1 MTTFLGWAGAV
12 FWMASAALFTWYAIG
27 VARQIT
33 YVTLAD
39 GRKQERRIPLIFKL
53 LLPLT
58 PNVKGL
64 MTSPRFAKLRKKTDG
79 MIVTA
84 GFEGLLEGWELL
96 ALKIVLPVCLGP
108 LWCLIL
114 YQVCGVSEFF
124 ARLFPILTILGVL
137 LFYIYPIMWL
147 RSAVKL
153 RQHQILRAMPFVL
166 DLLTLSV
173 EAGLDFMSAVQRATE
188 REKLDAL
195 SEELLRMVRE
205 IQVGTTRK
213 NALRA
218 MSDRVALPDMR
229 ALVNALVQAD
239 ELGVAV
245 GSILRI
251 QSDQIRVRR
260 FERAEKLAN
269 EAPTKLLGP
278 LMVFIFPAVF
288 IILLGP
294 LFYKLAAQV

>member
-124 ARLFPILTILGVL
+124 GRLFPILTILGVL

>member
-1 MTTFLGWAGAV
+1 MTGILGWAGAIL
-12 FWMASAALFTWYAIG
+12 WMASAALFTWYAIG
-27 VARQIT
+27 VAQQIT

-39 GRKQERRIPLIFKL
+39 GRKQERRIPLIFRL

-64 MTSPRFAKLRKKTDG
+64 MLSPRFEKLRKKTDG

-84 GFEGLLEGWELL
+84 GFEGLVEGWELL
-96 ALKIVLPVCLGP
+96 ALKLVLPLCLGP

-114 YQVCGVSEFF
+114 YQVCGVSEFLF
-124 ARLFPILTILGVL
+124 RLFPALTLLGVVF
-137 LFYIYPIMWL
+137 FYIYPVMWL

-213 NALRA
+213 NALKA
-218 MSDRVALPDMR
+218 MSDRVDLPDMR

>member
-1 MTTFLGWAGAV
+1 MTGILGWAGAIL
-12 FWMASAALFTWYAIG
+12 WMASAALFTWYAIG
-27 VARQIT
+27 VAQQIT

-39 GRKQERRIPLIFKL
+39 GRKQERRIPLIFRL

-64 MTSPRFAKLRKKTDG
+64 MLSPRFEKLRKKTDG

-84 GFEGLLEGWELL
+84 GFEGLVEGWELL
-96 ALKIVLPVCLGP
+96 ALKLVLPLCLGP

-114 YQVCGVSEFF
+114 YQVCGVSEFLS
-124 ARLFPILTILGVL
+124 RLFPALTLLGVVF
-137 LFYIYPIMWL
+137 FYIYPVMWL

-213 NALRA
+213 NALKA
-218 MSDRVALPDMR
+218 MSDRVDLPDMR

>member
-1 MTTFLGWAGAV
+1 MTGILGWAGAIL
-12 FWMASAALFTWYAIG
+12 WMASAALFTWYAMG
-27 VARQIT
+27 VAQQIT

-39 GRKQERRIPLIFKL
+39 GRKQERRIPLIFRL

-64 MTSPRFAKLRKKTDG
+64 MLSPRFEKLRKKTDG

-96 ALKIVLPVCLGP
+96 ALKLVLPLCLGP

-114 YQVCGVSEFF
+114 YQVCGVSEFLS
-124 ARLFPILTILGVL
+124 RLFPALTLLGVVF
-137 LFYIYPIMWL
+137 FYIYPVMWL

-213 NALRA
+213 NALKA
-218 MSDRVALPDMR
+218 MSERVDLPDMR

>member
-1 MTTFLGWAGAV
+1 MTGILGWAGAIL
-12 FWMASAALFTWYAIG
+12 WMASAALFTWYAMG
-27 VARQIT
+27 VAQQIT

-39 GRKQERRIPLIFKL
+39 GRKQERRIPLIFRL

-64 MTSPRFAKLRKKTDG
+64 MLSPRFEKLRKKTDG

-96 ALKIVLPVCLGP
+96 ALKLVLPLCLGP

-124 ARLFPILTILGVL
+124 SRLFPALTLLGVVF
-137 LFYIYPIMWL
+137 FYIYPVMWL

-213 NALRA
+213 NALKA
-218 MSDRVALPDMR
+218 MSDRVDLPDMR

>member
-1 MTTFLGWAGAV
+1 ML
-12 FWMASAALFTWYAIG
+12 
-27 VARQIT
+27 
-33 YVTLAD
+33 
-39 GRKQERRIPLIFKL
+39 
-53 LLPLT
+53 
-58 PNVKGL
+58 
-64 MTSPRFAKLRKKTDG
+64 SPRFEKLRKKTDG

-96 ALKIVLPVCLGP
+96 ALKLVLPLCLGP

-114 YQVCGVSEFF
+114 YQVCGVSEFLS
-124 ARLFPILTILGVL
+124 RLFPALTLLGVVF
-137 LFYIYPIMWL
+137 FYIYPVMWL

-213 NALRA
+213 NALKA
-218 MSDRVALPDMR
+218 MSERVDLPDMR

>member
-1 MTTFLGWAGAV
+1 MTGRLGWAGAIL
-12 FWMASAALFTWYAIG
+12 WMASAALFTWYAMG
-27 VARQIT
+27 VAQQIT

-39 GRKQERRIPLIFKL
+39 GRKQERRIPLIFRL

-64 MTSPRFAKLRKKTDG
+64 MLSPRFEKLRKKTDG

-96 ALKIVLPVCLGP
+96 ALKLVLPLCLGP

-114 YQVCGVSEFF
+114 YQVCGVSEFLS
-124 ARLFPILTILGVL
+124 RLFPALTLLGVVF
-137 LFYIYPIMWL
+137 FYIYPVMWL

-213 NALRA
+213 NALKA
-218 MSDRVALPDMR
+218 MSDRVDLPDMR

>member
-1 MTTFLGWAGAV
+1 MTGILGWAGAIL
-12 FWMASAALFTWYAIG
+12 WMASAALFTWYAMG
-27 VARQIT
+27 VAQQIT

-39 GRKQERRIPLIFKL
+39 GRKQERRIPLIFRL

-64 MTSPRFAKLRKKTDG
+64 MLSPRFEKLRKKTDG

-96 ALKIVLPVCLGP
+96 ALKLVLPLCLGP

-114 YQVCGVSEFF
+114 YQVCGVSEFLS
-124 ARLFPILTILGVL
+124 RLFPALTLLGVVF
-137 LFYIYPIMWL
+137 FYIYPVMWL

-213 NALRA
+213 NALKA
-218 MSDRVALPDMR
+218 MSERVDLPDMR

-269 EAPTKLLGP
+269 EAPTKLLVP

>member
-1 MTTFLGWAGAV
+1 
-12 FWMASAALFTWYAIG
+12 
-27 VARQIT
+27 
-33 YVTLAD
+33 
-39 GRKQERRIPLIFKL
+39 
-53 LLPLT
+53 
-58 PNVKGL
+58 
-64 MTSPRFAKLRKKTDG
+64 
-79 MIVTA
+79 
-84 GFEGLLEGWELL
+84 
-96 ALKIVLPVCLGP
+96 
-108 LWCLIL
+108 
-114 YQVCGVSEFF
+114 
-124 ARLFPILTILGVL
+124 
-137 LFYIYPIMWL
+137 
-147 RSAVKL
+147 
-153 RQHQILRAMPFVL
+153 MPFVL

-213 NALRA
+213 NALKA
-218 MSDRVALPDMR
+218 MSERVDLPDMR

>member
-1 MTTFLGWAGAV
+1 
-12 FWMASAALFTWYAIG
+12 MASAMLFTWYAIG
-27 VARQIT
+27 VAQQIT

-39 GRKQERRIPLIFKL
+39 GRKQERSIPLIFRL

-64 MTSPRFAKLRKKTDG
+64 MLSPRFEKLRTKTDG

-96 ALKIVLPVCLGP
+96 ALKVVLPVCLGP
-108 LWCLIL
+108 QWCLIL
-114 YQVCGVSEFF
+114 YQLGGASEFLL
-124 ARLFPILTILGVL
+124 RLFPVLSLLGVVF
-137 LFYIYPIMWL
+137 FYIYPVMWL
-147 RSAVKL
+147 RAAVKL
-153 RQHQILRAMPFVL
+153 RQNQILRAMPFVL

-218 MSDRVALPDMR
+218 MSERVNLPDMR